1 MGTVEFQGWVAKT
14 YGGEQPDRLVFD
26 LDPDESL
33 NFTDVAKAGFHLRER
48 LAEIGLQTFAML
60 TGGKGL
66 HVIAPLT
73 PEADWARVKSFAG
86 RFSRALT
93 QAEPNSFDDTPSKV
107 QRTGRSFISWPRHR
121 DGATG
126 GKG

>member
-33 NFTDVAKAGFHLRER
+33 NFTDVAKASFHLRER
-48 LAEIGLQTFAML
+48 LADIGLQTFAML

-73 PEADWARVKSFAG
+73 PETDWARVKRFAA

-93 QAEPNSFDDTPSKV
+93 HAAPH
-107 QRTGRSFISWPRHR
+107 RSEERRVGEACSRKCR
-121 DGATG
+121 NQGAPG
-126 GKG
+126 H